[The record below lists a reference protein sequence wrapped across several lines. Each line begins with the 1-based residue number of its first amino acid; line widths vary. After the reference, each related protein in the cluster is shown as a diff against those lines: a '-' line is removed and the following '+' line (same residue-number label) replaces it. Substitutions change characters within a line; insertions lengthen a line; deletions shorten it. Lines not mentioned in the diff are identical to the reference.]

1 METLDITFDARHEL
15 AGEVG
20 PVKCGLCGEAARGRM
35 LETGGMLV
43 RSFGW
48 DCPCG
53 ALGLHAPLYDL
64 DELYTDLLEAWGLK
78 PREPDLS
85 PPTPV
90 GDSGMLSAVYVDGPA
105 LLRSLFVEARGQGA
119 QVASTEVLVRLV
131 VPGFSPP
138 ASIWDVL
145 WARAPRPME

>member
-1 METLDITFDARHEL
+1 METLELSFDARHEL
-15 AGEVG
+15 TGEVG
-20 PVKCGLCGEAARGRM
+20 SVTCGLCGEAARGRM
-35 LETGGMLV
+35 LKTGGMLV

-78 PREPDLS
+78 PREPDLA

-105 LLRSLFVEARGQGA
+105 LLRSLFAEARSQGA
-119 QVASTEVLVRLV
+119 QVAATEVMVRLV